1 MTATVERFARRGRS
15 WLVGD
20 REAGWWT
27 IAGKELTDH
36 LVSARFT
43 VLLIILS
50 LVAGTAVYVA
60 SGAIRDAAE
69 EASATQ
75 SIFLFLFTLNT
86 DQVPP
91 FFGLV
96 GFLIPVIGIAF
107 GFDAVNGERASGTLS
122 RLLAQPIYRDDV
134 VNGKFVGG
142 LAVIA
147 ITLVA
152 MTMLVAGL
160 GIVRLGVAPDAE
172 GVLRLAL
179 WLGVSVIYVGFWLA
193 FATLCSVAFRRAATS
208 ALAAIGTWL
217 AISLFAAL
225 LVSLL
230 AGVLAPTPSG
240 ATTDELLANARL
252 EETLSRLSPST
263 LYQEATVV
271 LLNPGVRTIGAI
283 LPEQADRAIPST
295 LSLDQSLLLVW
306 PQVVALIAL
315 TTVAFA
321 AAYVLFMRQ
330 EVRA

>member
-1 MTATVERFARRGRS
+1 VTTAVERIARRGRA
-15 WLVGD
+15 WFIGD
-20 REAGWWT
+20 RDAGWWT
-27 IAGKELTDH
+27 IAAKELTDH

-60 SGAIRDAAE
+60 SGTIRDAAE
-69 EASATQ
+69 DASATQ
-75 SIFLFLFTLNT
+75 SIFLFLFTLGS

-134 VNGKFVGG
+134 INGKFVGG

-160 GIVRLGVAPDAE
+160 GIIRLGVAPDAE
-172 GVLRLAL
+172 GVLRLLL

-225 LVSLL
+225 VVSLL
-230 AGVLAPTPSG
+230 AGVLAPVPTG

-306 PQVVALIAL
+306 PQVVALVAL

>member
-1 MTATVERFARRGRS
+1 MTAGVERFARRGRS
-15 WLVGD
+15 WLIGD
-20 REAGWWT
+20 RDAGWWT
-27 IAGKELTDH
+27 IAAKELTDH

>member
-1 MTATVERFARRGRS
+1 MTAGVERFARRGRS
-15 WLVGD
+15 WLIGD
-20 REAGWWT
+20 RDAGWWT
-27 IAGKELTDH
+27 IAAKELTDH

-69 EASATQ
+69 DASQTQ

-91 FFGLV
+91 FFGLI

-134 VNGKFVGG
+134 INGKFVGG

-172 GVLRLAL
+172 GVIRLML

-217 AISLFAAL
+217 GISLFAAL
-225 LVSLL
+225 VVSLL
-230 AGVLAPTPSG
+230 AGVLAPTPTG
-240 ATTDELLANARL
+240 ATTEELLANARL

-295 LSLDQSLLLVW
+295 LSLDQSLLLIW